1 MTLNNVNFTTISAS
15 DKELSTLRETSLI
28 IEKLERA
35 LEAHHIDRII
45 RADTHEM
52 IERQELQRVRGILT
66 GFNEPRTYWHQY
78 TDMEEE

>member
-15 DKELSTLRETSLI
+15 DKELSTLREASLT